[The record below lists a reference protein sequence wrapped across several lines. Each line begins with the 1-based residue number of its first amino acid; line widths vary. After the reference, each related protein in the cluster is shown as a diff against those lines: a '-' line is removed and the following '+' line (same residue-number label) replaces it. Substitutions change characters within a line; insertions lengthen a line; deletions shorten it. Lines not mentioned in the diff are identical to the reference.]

1 MRVVE
6 RSEYRDENG
15 KISLQNRVQGTL
27 RFGFPWYG
35 LMQAQEAVSERLSK
49 SLPNDYHLL
58 RNVMVPGTGVIVSLT
73 LIGPQGVYAIL
84 PSASGGVF
92 RAKEDEWLSQSSGH
106 FRPVRPNLQQAAL
119 AAADILLKFFQ
130 GAGYGLPQV
139 EPILMFT
146 DHRAHVDTVHPQ
158 TRIVLADAIEHFA
171 AHMREQPPIMDREDG
186 QLLIDALLHPPEA
199 AVEEVRTRAPVQLP
213 PSAVSPGADAGPFQ
227 LDERKVPKAPK
238 KPRPRRR
245 RRGGLGLREILLLGG
260 MLLIEALILAAF
272 AAIVL
277 YPDLL

>member
-1 MRVVE
+1 MRSC
-6 RSEYRDENG
+6 R
-15 KISLQNRVQGTL
+15 
-27 RFGFPWYG
+27 P
-35 LMQAQEAVSERLSK
+35 
-49 SLPNDYHLL
+49 P
-58 RNVMVPGTGVIVSLT
+58 
-73 LIGPQGVYAIL
+73 
-84 PSASGGVF
+84 GGVF
-92 RAKEDEWLSQSSGH
+92 RAKEDEWLSQAAA
-106 FRPVRPNLQQAAL
+106 FPARPSNLQQAAL

-227 LDERKVPKAPK
+227 LDERGPSGAQ
-238 KPRPRRR
+238 KPRPRAA
-245 RRGGLGLREILLLGG
+245 RGGGLREILLFRR
-260 MLLIEALILAAF
+260 MLSSSLDSAAF